1 METLYD
7 LLGALPEDDAD
18 SLRAAFRR
26 AVKGAHPDINP
37 GDPHAALKFRKLVRA
52 GEILFDHDQRAA
64 YDHLLDLAD
73 SERNDRPKRVA
84 DTVIYQLATGT
95 MTLAAVSF
103 VLLVGYMLF
112 GYANNIPLVPGQT
125 TGTSRAEPAKIEPAK
140 MMLTEFVDT
149 PGRTSDKVDVDGG
162 KKFENFRAIEE
173 PSAADAGASTA
184 DRFSTHMDE
193 SIAPSHDFSAPDFGP
208 ANAKDYREQAI
219 SAYRNGDL
227 YLALIKLDL
236 AISLDPK
243 SSDAYV
249 DRGIVLHRLGDMK
262 RARAD
267 IAKAKQIDD
276 SNRR

>member
-18 SLRAAFRR
+18 SLRAAFRH
-26 AVKGAHPDINP
+26 AVKGTHPDINP
-37 GDPHAALKFRKLVRA
+37 GDPHAGLKFRKLVRA
-52 GEILFDHDQRAA
+52 NEILSDHDQRAA
-64 YDHLLDLAD
+64 YDHLLGLAD
-73 SERNDRPKRVA
+73 VERNDGSNRIAV
-84 DTVIYQLATGT
+84 TTIYQLATGT

-112 GYANNIPLVPGQT
+112 GYVNNIPLVPAQT
-125 TGTSRAEPAKIEPAK
+125 TDTSRVAPAKIEPAK

-149 PGRTSDKVDVDGG
+149 PGSTSDRVDVDGD
-162 KKFENFRAIEE
+162 KKFENLRTIEG
-173 PSAADAGASTA
+173 PSALDAGTSAADT
-184 DRFSTHMDE
+184 FSTHMDE
-193 SIAPSHDFSAPDFGP
+193 SILPAHDFAAPDFGP
-208 ANAKDYREQAI
+208 ANANDYREQAI

-262 RARAD
+262 RAHAD